1 MKMLHQSLLIFTSLP
16 VFAHTKSYIS
26 TECEGDL
33 TDDSLKKSALFNLTS
48 YAKNAYLGALQISR
62 QVGIF

>member
-1 MKMLHQSLLIFTSLP
+1 MKMLHQSLPIFTPLP

-48 YAKNAYLGALQISR
+48 YANNAYLGALQISR
-62 QVGIF
+62 QEGIF